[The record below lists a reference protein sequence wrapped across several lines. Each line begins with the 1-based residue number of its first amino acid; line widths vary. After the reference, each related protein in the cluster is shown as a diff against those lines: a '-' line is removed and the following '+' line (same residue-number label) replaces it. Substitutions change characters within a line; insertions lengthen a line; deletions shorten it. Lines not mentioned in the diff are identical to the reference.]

1 MQLEIYS
8 LQIKACSDSVSVTSR
23 EIREVYIKSKQHNLE
38 IQCETPFR
46 YNITWNLNQSFS
58 PKMSPKESL
67 GKNMILTKLTSTS
80 VSEMYVFIL
89 FVSLSTSSGSRTSF
103 LTKRKIDYL
112 WVGKEDEKVPKTRY
126 EKWQKKSE
134 DGALR
139 LLLFFGK
146 TNELSQ
152 HCSKEKL
159 FIVIHIT
166 TLTSPLYI
174 FHESNKTLKAI
185 PMKNLVT

>member
-1 MQLEIYS
+1 MKSEPKLFSQNVTETIPWQKY
-8 LQIKACSDSVSVTSR
+8 DSNKIDFNFS
-23 EIREVYIKSKQHNLE
+23 
-38 IQCETPFR
+38 FR
-46 YNITWNLNQSFS
+46 NVCFHSFC
-58 PKMSPKESL
+58 ESL
-67 GKNMILTKLTSTS
+67 NIFRLFLLNGKSTICE
-80 VSEMYVFIL
+80 SERKMKKCQKQGMK
-89 FVSLSTSSGSRTSF
+89 SDK
-103 LTKRKIDYL
+103 KRVKMAHCDFYF
-112 WVGKEDEKVPKTRY
+112 
-126 EKWQKKSE
+126 
-134 DGALR
+134 
-139 LLLFFGK
+139 FFGK